1 MRRRE
6 PAPTALS
13 YTPIASPVTPAQA
26 GTNPP
31 RNLRYP
37 PPPPPALSSTR
48 RPAAATTLGE
58 LPMPRVFVTRELPGD
73 QFAALRSDPQ
83 FQLDIWPGDFPPPR
97 EDLLDRVRGADGIL
111 CLITDRIDNAVLDAA
126 GAQLRVVSQ
135 MAVGVDNVDVAAC
148 TARGIPVGNTPGVL
162 TETTAD
168 IAWALILA
176 AARRVVESAEFVKRG
191 DWKTWG
197 PLLMAGV
204 DVHDRTLGVV
214 GFGQIGQAVARR
226 AQGFGMRTLYWNRT
240 PRPERAAQLG
250 AQLRSLDQL
259 LAESDFISL
268 NIALTDD
275 THHLIDAA
283 ALATMQ
289 PGAILINTARGPIVD
304 EAALADALRDGRI
317 AGAGLDV
324 TEVEPI
330 DPASPLLTMN
340 NVVVLPHIGSAS
352 LATRAK
358 MADIAVANLR
368 AALADQPMPHRVN

>member
-1 MRRRE
+1 
-6 PAPTALS
+6 
-13 YTPIASPVTPAQA
+13 
-26 GTNPP
+26 
-31 RNLRYP
+31 
-37 PPPPPALSSTR
+37 
-48 RPAAATTLGE
+48 
-58 LPMPRVFVTRELPGD
+58 MPRVFVTRELPGD
-73 QFAALRSDPQ
+73 HFAALRSDPQ

-97 EDLLDRVRGADGIL
+97 EDLLDRVRGVDGLL
-111 CLITDRIDNAVLDAA
+111 CLITDRIDAALLDAA

-135 MAVGVDNVDVAAC
+135 MAVGVDNVDVDAC

-259 LAESDFISL
+259 LAESDFVSL
-268 NIALTDD
+268 NVALTDD

-283 ALATMQ
+283 ALANMQ

>member
-1 MRRRE
+1 
-6 PAPTALS
+6 
-13 YTPIASPVTPAQA
+13 
-26 GTNPP
+26 
-31 RNLRYP
+31 
-37 PPPPPALSSTR
+37 
-48 RPAAATTLGE
+48 
-58 LPMPRVFVTRELPGD
+58 MPRVFVTRELPGD

-97 EDLLDRVRGADGIL
+97 EDLLDRVRGADGLL

-126 GAQLRVVSQ
+126 GTQLRVVSQ
-135 MAVGVDNVDVAAC
+135 MAVGVDNVDVDAC

-259 LAESDFISL
+259 LAESDFVSL
-268 NIALTDD
+268 NVALTDD
-275 THHLIDAA
+275 THHLIDAE

>member
-1 MRRRE
+1 
-6 PAPTALS
+6 
-13 YTPIASPVTPAQA
+13 
-26 GTNPP
+26 
-31 RNLRYP
+31 
-37 PPPPPALSSTR
+37 
-48 RPAAATTLGE
+48 
-58 LPMPRVFVTRELPGD
+58 MPRVFVTRELPGD
-73 QFAALRSDPQ
+73 LFAALRADAD
-83 FQLDIWPGDFPPPR
+83 FELDVWPGDFPPPR
-97 EDLLDRVRGADGIL
+97 EALLARASGVDGIV
-111 CLITDRIDNAVLDAA
+111 CLITDRIDEAVLDAA
-126 GAQLRVVSQ
+126 GPQLRVVSQ

-176 AARRVVESAEFVKRG
+176 AARRVVESAAFVKRG

-240 PRPERAAQLG
+240 PRPERAAELG

-259 LAESDFISL
+259 LAESDFVSL
-268 NIALTDD
+268 NVALTED
-275 THHLIDAA
+275 TRHLIDAD
-283 ALATMQ
+283 ALAQMQ
-289 PGAILINTARGPIVD
+289 PTAILINTARGPIVD
-304 EAALADALRDGRI
+304 EAALVDALRAGQI

-330 DPASPLLTMN
+330 DPNSPLLTMD

-352 LATRAK
+352 VATRAK

-368 AALADQPMPHRVN
+368 AALAGEPLPHCVNAPTT

>member
-1 MRRRE
+1 
-6 PAPTALS
+6 
-13 YTPIASPVTPAQA
+13 
-26 GTNPP
+26 
-31 RNLRYP
+31 
-37 PPPPPALSSTR
+37 
-48 RPAAATTLGE
+48 
-58 LPMPRVFVTRELPGD
+58 MPRVFVTRELPGD

-97 EDLLDRVRGADGIL
+97 EDLLDRVRGADGLL
-111 CLITDRIDNAVLDAA
+111 CLITDRIDADLLDAA
-126 GAQLRVVSQ
+126 GTQLRVVSQ
-135 MAVGVDNVDVAAC
+135 MAVGVDNVDVDAC
-148 TARGIPVGNTPGVL
+148 TARGILVGNTPGAL

-259 LAESDFISL
+259 LAESDFVSL
-268 NIALTDD
+268 NVALTDD

-283 ALATMQ
+283 ALAAMQ

>member
-1 MRRRE
+1 
-6 PAPTALS
+6 
-13 YTPIASPVTPAQA
+13 
-26 GTNPP
+26 
-31 RNLRYP
+31 
-37 PPPPPALSSTR
+37 
-48 RPAAATTLGE
+48 
-58 LPMPRVFVTRELPGD
+58 MPRVFVTRELPGD

-97 EDLLDRVRGADGIL
+97 QDLLDRVRGADGIL

-259 LAESDFISL
+259 LAESDFVSL
-268 NIALTDD
+268 NVALTDD

-283 ALATMQ
+283 ALANMQ

>member
-1 MRRRE
+1 
-6 PAPTALS
+6 
-13 YTPIASPVTPAQA
+13 
-26 GTNPP
+26 
-31 RNLRYP
+31 
-37 PPPPPALSSTR
+37 
-48 RPAAATTLGE
+48 
-58 LPMPRVFVTRELPGD
+58 MPRVFVTRELPGD
-73 QFAALRSDPQ
+73 LFAALRSDPQ

-97 EDLLDRVRGADGIL
+97 EDLLDRVRGVDGLL
-111 CLITDRIDNAVLDAA
+111 CLITDRIDADVLDAA

-135 MAVGVDNVDVAAC
+135 MAVGVDNVDVDAC

-259 LAESDFISL
+259 LAESDFVSL
-268 NIALTDD
+268 NVALTDD

-283 ALATMQ
+283 ALANMQ

>member
-1 MRRRE
+1 
-6 PAPTALS
+6 
-13 YTPIASPVTPAQA
+13 
-26 GTNPP
+26 
-31 RNLRYP
+31 
-37 PPPPPALSSTR
+37 
-48 RPAAATTLGE
+48 
-58 LPMPRVFVTRELPGD
+58 MPRVFVTRELPGD

-97 EDLLDRVRGADGIL
+97 EDLLDRVRGADGLL

-126 GAQLRVVSQ
+126 GTQLRVVSQ
-135 MAVGVDNVDVAAC
+135 MAVGVDNVDVDAC

-240 PRPERAAQLG
+240 PRPEQAAQLG

-259 LAESDFISL
+259 LAESDFVSL
-268 NIALTDD
+268 NVALTDD
-275 THHLIDAA
+275 THHLIDAE

>member
-1 MRRRE
+1 
-6 PAPTALS
+6 
-13 YTPIASPVTPAQA
+13 
-26 GTNPP
+26 
-31 RNLRYP
+31 
-37 PPPPPALSSTR
+37 
-48 RPAAATTLGE
+48 
-58 LPMPRVFVTRELPGD
+58 MPRVFVTRELPGD

-111 CLITDRIDNAVLDAA
+111 CLITDRIDADVLAAA

-259 LAESDFISL
+259 LAESDFVSL

>member
-1 MRRRE
+1 
-6 PAPTALS
+6 
-13 YTPIASPVTPAQA
+13 
-26 GTNPP
+26 
-31 RNLRYP
+31 
-37 PPPPPALSSTR
+37 
-48 RPAAATTLGE
+48 
-58 LPMPRVFVTRELPGD
+58 MPRVFVTRELPGD
-73 QFAALRSDPQ
+73 HFAALRSDPQ

-97 EDLLDRVRGADGIL
+97 EDLLDRVRGADGLL
-111 CLITDRIDNAVLDAA
+111 CLITDRIDADVLDAA

-135 MAVGVDNVDVAAC
+135 MAVGVDNVDVDAC
-148 TARGIPVGNTPGVL
+148 AARGIPVGNTPGVL

-259 LAESDFISL
+259 LAESDFVSL
-268 NIALTDD
+268 NVALTDD

-283 ALATMQ
+283 ALANMQ

-330 DPASPLLTMN
+330 DPASPLLTMD

>member
-1 MRRRE
+1 
-6 PAPTALS
+6 
-13 YTPIASPVTPAQA
+13 
-26 GTNPP
+26 
-31 RNLRYP
+31 
-37 PPPPPALSSTR
+37 
-48 RPAAATTLGE
+48 
-58 LPMPRVFVTRELPGD
+58 MPRVFVTRELPGD
-73 QFAALRSDPQ
+73 HFAALRSDPQ

-97 EDLLDRVRGADGIL
+97 EDLLDRVRGVDGLL
-111 CLITDRIDNAVLDAA
+111 CLITDRIDDAVLDAA

-259 LAESDFISL
+259 LAESDFVSL
-268 NIALTDD
+268 NVALTDD

>member
-1 MRRRE
+1 
-6 PAPTALS
+6 
-13 YTPIASPVTPAQA
+13 
-26 GTNPP
+26 
-31 RNLRYP
+31 
-37 PPPPPALSSTR
+37 
-48 RPAAATTLGE
+48 
-58 LPMPRVFVTRELPGD
+58 MPRVFVTRELPGD

-135 MAVGVDNVDVAAC
+135 MAVGVDNVDVDAC
-148 TARGIPVGNTPGVL
+148 AARGIPVGNTPGVL

-240 PRPERAAQLG
+240 PRPEQAAQLG

-259 LAESDFISL
+259 LAESDFVSL
-268 NIALTDD
+268 NVALTDD
-275 THHLIDAA
+275 THHLIDDA

>member
-1 MRRRE
+1 
-6 PAPTALS
+6 
-13 YTPIASPVTPAQA
+13 
-26 GTNPP
+26 
-31 RNLRYP
+31 
-37 PPPPPALSSTR
+37 
-48 RPAAATTLGE
+48 
-58 LPMPRVFVTRELPGD
+58 MPRVFVTRELPGD
-73 QFAALRSDPQ
+73 HFAALRSDPQ

-97 EDLLDRVRGADGIL
+97 EDLLDRVRGVDGLL
-111 CLITDRIDNAVLDAA
+111 CLITDRIDNAVLAAA

-135 MAVGVDNVDVAAC
+135 MAVGVDNVDVDAC
-148 TARGIPVGNTPGVL
+148 AARGIPVGNTPGVL

-259 LAESDFISL
+259 LAESDFVSL
-268 NIALTDD
+268 NVALTDD
-275 THHLIDAA
+275 THHLINAA
-283 ALATMQ
+283 ALANMQ

-358 MADIAVANLR
+358 MADIAVTNLR

>member
-1 MRRRE
+1 
-6 PAPTALS
+6 
-13 YTPIASPVTPAQA
+13 
-26 GTNPP
+26 
-31 RNLRYP
+31 
-37 PPPPPALSSTR
+37 
-48 RPAAATTLGE
+48 
-58 LPMPRVFVTRELPGD
+58 MPRVFVTRELPGD

-111 CLITDRIDNAVLDAA
+111 CLITDRIDADLLDAA
-126 GAQLRVVSQ
+126 GTQLRVVSQ

-259 LAESDFISL
+259 LAESDFVSL
-268 NIALTDD
+268 NVALTDD

>member
-1 MRRRE
+1 
-6 PAPTALS
+6 
-13 YTPIASPVTPAQA
+13 
-26 GTNPP
+26 
-31 RNLRYP
+31 
-37 PPPPPALSSTR
+37 
-48 RPAAATTLGE
+48 
-58 LPMPRVFVTRELPGD
+58 MPRVFVTRELPGD
-73 QFAALRSDPQ
+73 HFAALRSDPQ

-97 EDLLDRVRGADGIL
+97 EDLLDRVRGVDGLL
-111 CLITDRIDNAVLDAA
+111 CLITDRIDAAVLDAA

-135 MAVGVDNVDVAAC
+135 MAVGVDNIDVDAC
-148 TARGIPVGNTPGVL
+148 AARGIPVGNTPGVL

-259 LAESDFISL
+259 LAESDFVSL
-268 NIALTDD
+268 NVALTDD
-275 THHLIDAA
+275 THHLINAD
-283 ALATMQ
+283 ALANMQ

>member
-1 MRRRE
+1 
-6 PAPTALS
+6 
-13 YTPIASPVTPAQA
+13 
-26 GTNPP
+26 
-31 RNLRYP
+31 
-37 PPPPPALSSTR
+37 
-48 RPAAATTLGE
+48 
-58 LPMPRVFVTRELPGD
+58 MPRVFVTRELPGD
-73 QFAALRSDPQ
+73 HFAALRSDPQ

-97 EDLLDRVRGADGIL
+97 EDLLDRVRGVDGLL
-111 CLITDRIDNAVLDAA
+111 CLITDRIDDAVLDAA

-259 LAESDFISL
+259 LAESDFVSL
-268 NIALTDD
+268 NVALTDD

-283 ALATMQ
+283 ALANMQ

>member
-1 MRRRE
+1 
-6 PAPTALS
+6 
-13 YTPIASPVTPAQA
+13 
-26 GTNPP
+26 
-31 RNLRYP
+31 
-37 PPPPPALSSTR
+37 
-48 RPAAATTLGE
+48 
-58 LPMPRVFVTRELPGD
+58 MPRVFVTRELPGD

-97 EDLLDRVRGADGIL
+97 EDLLDRVRGADGLL
-111 CLITDRIDNAVLDAA
+111 CLITDRIDADLLDAA
-126 GAQLRVVSQ
+126 GTQLRVVSQ
-135 MAVGVDNVDVAAC
+135 MAVGVDNVDVDAC
-148 TARGIPVGNTPGVL
+148 TARGILVGNTPGAL

-259 LAESDFISL
+259 LAESDFVSL
-268 NIALTDD
+268 NVALTDD

>member
-1 MRRRE
+1 
-6 PAPTALS
+6 
-13 YTPIASPVTPAQA
+13 
-26 GTNPP
+26 
-31 RNLRYP
+31 
-37 PPPPPALSSTR
+37 
-48 RPAAATTLGE
+48 
-58 LPMPRVFVTRELPGD
+58 MPRVFVTRELPGD

-97 EDLLDRVRGADGIL
+97 EDLLDRVRGADALL
-111 CLITDRIDNAVLDAA
+111 CLITDRIDAAVLDAA

-135 MAVGVDNVDVAAC
+135 MAVGVDNVDVDAC

-259 LAESDFISL
+259 LAESDFVSL
-268 NIALTDD
+268 NVALTDD
-275 THHLIDAA
+275 THHLIDAE